1 MAVRLSFFLTLAALG
16 AVLAAPASQAADA
29 AHRKAYEERFR
40 GMLDRFCYKCH
51 GNEKQKADL
60 NLANQAEYDQI
71 AANPKLWTDILER
84 VFAFEMPPE
93 GSPGPDFN
101 ERNELLDWL
110 RKLPREE
117 EIDCSKLASDRT
129 QSFYMGH
136 VMSRRIT
143 RDEYRHTIRDLLG
156 ISTEAWQDL
165 PADGAGGEGFD
176 TTGDTLFTSSLAI
189 EKYLDAAEK
198 IMAAILPDQPDS
210 LPPGHAAAR
219 TALLGQLPA
228 DALAPRDAAR
238 ALLARFLPRA
248 FRRPAEPA
256 EIDKYLA
263 VYDRAAQRGD
273 PYDRA
278 VRLML
283 TGILVSPHFLFL
295 AEPEP
300 AEPGVQPLNAFA
312 LASRLSYFLWASMP
326 DDALFQKAAGGS
338 LLKDDVYLSEI
349 RRLLADPR
357 ADSLGERFAAQW
369 LELDRLGTEVKPD
382 PSRFPEFDDALARAM
397 RTEVITFFNHLVRSN
412 QPLTDLIDSKYSFVN
427 ARLADLYGLSGI
439 EGETFQQVTFKD
451 PARGGLLGM
460 AAIHTSTSFPLRTS
474 PVLRGKWILDV
485 ILGERVPPP
494 PPGVPPLAED
504 AHKVTAASLRQQLE
518 EHRRNPDC
526 AACHNRMDPLGF
538 SMESFDVLGRLRTE
552 QIDTSGKLPSGETF
566 NGPADLRQILL
577 RRKDQI
583 IRHLVKKL
591 TGYALGR
598 ELNRFDECILR
609 DAMKALAE
617 QNYRPAAAIET
628 IATAKAFRYRYYPPS
643 E

>member
-1 MAVRLSFFLTLAALG
+1 
-16 AVLAAPASQAADA
+16 
-29 AHRKAYEERFR
+29 
-40 GMLDRFCYKCH
+40 
-51 GNEKQKADL
+51 
-60 NLANQAEYDQI
+60 
-71 AANPKLWTDILER
+71 
-84 VFAFEMPPE
+84 
-93 GSPGPDFN
+93 
-101 ERNELLDWL
+101 
-110 RKLPREE
+110 
-117 EIDCSKLASDRT
+117 
-129 QSFYMGH
+129 
-136 VMSRRIT
+136 
-143 RDEYRHTIRDLLG
+143 
-156 ISTEAWQDL
+156 
-165 PADGAGGEGFD
+165 
-176 TTGDTLFTSSLAI
+176 
-189 EKYLDAAEK
+189 
-198 IMAAILPDQPDS
+198 
-210 LPPGHAAAR
+210 
-219 TALLGQLPA
+219 
-228 DALAPRDAAR
+228 
-238 ALLARFLPRA
+238 
-248 FRRPAEPA
+248 
-256 EIDKYLA
+256 
-263 VYDRAAQRGD
+263 
-273 PYDRA
+273 
-278 VRLML
+278 
-283 TGILVSPHFLFL
+283 
-295 AEPEP
+295 
-300 AEPGVQPLNAFA
+300 
-312 LASRLSYFLWASMP
+312 MP
-326 DDALFQKAAGGS
+326 DDALFQKAADGS
-338 LLKDDVYLSEI
+338 LLKDDVYLGEV

-427 ARLADLYGLSGI
+427 ARLAALYGLSGI
-439 EGETFQQVTFKD
+439 EGDSFQQVTFKD